1 MMEHKITK
9 IEVQKHNKD
18 RFNLYINGN
27 FYAGIDAATYV
38 YFNLRKD
45 LILSDED
52 LRNIGEYDGYRVAIN
67 NALNYLSYKKRT
79 ESEVRNYLA
88 GDEVRGE
95 VIERVIQYCKENKYI
110 DHDDYAKSYMNTL
123 LNTTDK
129 GPAIFVQTLKQLGVE
144 QAIIDKYHVQFEG
157 LITSERIDKI
167 AQKVMRKYEKKQ
179 SAKMIEQ
186 KVIQTL
192 IQKGYNLD
200 IANDAMKN
208 VKLVTS
214 DLALD
219 KAFEKTVTR
228 LARKHEGYILS
239 QKVIQSLMQK
249 GFLYDDIMTK
259 IKDSGLSGREEIN

>member
-1 MMEHKITK
+1 MEHKITK

-52 LRNIGEYDGYRVAIN
+52 LRSIGEYDGYRVAIN

-79 ESEVRNYLA
+79 ESEVRSYLA
-88 GDEVRGE
+88 GDEVHSE
-95 VIERVIQYCKENKYI
+95 VIDRVIQYCKDNKYI

-129 GPAIFVQTLKQLGVE
+129 GPAIFIQTLKQLGVE
-144 QAIIDKYHVQFEG
+144 QAIIDKYHAQFED

-167 AQKVMRKYEKKQ
+167 AQKVMKKYEKKQ
-179 SAKMIEQ
+179 SAKMIQQ

-200 IANDAMKN
+200 IANDALKN
-208 VKLVTS
+208 VKIETNE
-214 DLALD
+214 DALQTQL
-219 KAFEKTVTR
+219 EKEVNR
-228 LARKHEGYILS
+228 FARKYEGFDLK
-239 QKVIQSLMQK
+239 QKVIQSMMRK
-249 GFLYDDIMTK
+249 GFEYDI
-259 IKDSGLSGREEIN
+259 IIERLKDSGLE

>member
-1 MMEHKITK
+1 MEHKITK
-9 IEVQKHNKD
+9 IEVQKNNKD

-27 FYAGIDAATYV
+27 FFAGIDAATYV
-38 YFNLRKD
+38 HFNLRKD

-79 ESEVRNYLA
+79 ELEVREYLNKC
-88 GDEVRGE
+88 EVRAE
-95 VIERVIQYCKENKYI
+95 VVDSVIQYCKENKYI
-110 DHDDYAKSYMNTL
+110 DHEDYAKSYMNTL
-123 LNTTDK
+123 INTTDK
-129 GPAIFVQTLKQLGVE
+129 GPVIFAQTLKQLGVE
-144 QAIIDKYHVQFEG
+144 QAIIDKYQHQFE
-157 LITSERIDKI
+157 LLVTSERIDKI
-167 AQKVMRKYEKKQ
+167 SQKVMKKYEKKQ

-208 VKLVTS
+208 VKLKTS
-214 DLALD
+214 DIALD

-228 LARKHEGYILS
+228 LARKHEGFILS

-249 GFLYDDIMTK
+249 GFQYDDIMTK
-259 IKDSGLSGREEIN
+259 IKDSGLSGREETD